1 MIIILEEKDLQKK
14 PKNGIRDADYNYTL
28 TRKIFEKASS
38 VYVTDGKKMKTL
50 KAYKRLP
57 FEKNNIH
64 SAAELLNCIMNELKL
79 NFSKSVNIMA
89 RSVTP
94 KVIARTLTEIER
106 DGFERS

>member
-1 MIIILEEKDLQKK
+1 
-14 PKNGIRDADYNYTL
+14 
-28 TRKIFEKASS
+28 
-38 VYVTDGKKMKTL
+38 
-50 KAYKRLP
+50 
-57 FEKNNIH
+57 
-64 SAAELLNCIMNELKL
+64 MNELKL